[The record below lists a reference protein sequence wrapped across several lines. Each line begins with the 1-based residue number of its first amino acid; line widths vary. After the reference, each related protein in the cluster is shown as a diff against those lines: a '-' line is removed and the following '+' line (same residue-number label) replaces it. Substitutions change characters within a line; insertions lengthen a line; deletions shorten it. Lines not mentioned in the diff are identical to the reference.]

1 MSKHFSMESMHFP
14 VGFLFTGAFSF
25 QFAVIKTVIPG
36 LSPLSFILLK
46 DLVRVLIFVTR
57 KGHKWRFPLWN
68 FFPNCLLFV
77 DLMTMFFHR
86 SKYTVCLPNQQRH
99 KRVLTM
105 FLEIAME
112 CEGGLWQRKMKAV
125 RSAGWSEL

>member
-1 MSKHFSMESMHFP
+1 MPTHFSMESMHFP
-14 VGFLFTGAFSF
+14 MDFLFTRAFSF
-25 QFAVIKTVIPG
+25 QFAGIKQTTPG
-36 LSPLSFILLK
+36 LPPFSFILLK

-57 KGHKWRFPLWN
+57 KGHKWGFPLWN
-68 FFPNCLLFV
+68 FFPNCQLFV

-99 KRVLTM
+99 KPILTM
-105 FLEIAME
+105 FSEIAME

-125 RSAGWSEL
+125 RSAGCSEL